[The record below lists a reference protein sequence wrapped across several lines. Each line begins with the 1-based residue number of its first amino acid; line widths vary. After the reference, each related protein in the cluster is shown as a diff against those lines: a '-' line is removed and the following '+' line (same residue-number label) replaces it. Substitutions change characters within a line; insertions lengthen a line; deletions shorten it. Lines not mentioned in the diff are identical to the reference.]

1 MTEIEGLVIP
11 VIISIII
18 TSIFS
23 IFFMRKDKIDKGFAI
38 NYYKLSYRR
47 KLIRTLTSFPLLLVA
62 SILIIIYTEINSEV
76 LSTYG
81 VIIYSLFLLQL
92 LYNYINWKKKECG
105 S

>member
-23 IFFMRKDKIDKGFAI
+23 IFFMLQEKIDKGFAI

-47 KLIRTLTSFPLLLVA
+47 KMIRTLTSFPLLIVA
-62 SILIIIYTEINSEV
+62 SILILWGNHLQS
-76 LSTYG
+76 
-81 VIIYSLFLLQL
+81 FLTPTF
-92 LYNYINWKKKECG
+92 I
-105 S
+105 